1 MLLVVGSTILHLRLA
16 TNLHIDSLL
25 LYLLTY
31 RSINSTSDDT
41 LRQSDHHCPAA
52 TKHTRSL
59 LKSTGACQV
68 NSSYSKTDW
77 IPNFFKNI
85 PVTTSFYTFII
96 IFIII
101 YFIQFNPTISSI
113 PFPQIVHIVTFP
125 HANIISNVK
134 HVHLFYIIIVYTPQ
148 LLFLNPGFILKTPLP
163 LMLLLYL
170 IHLTSYSH
178 VPHA

>member
-1 MLLVVGSTILHLRLA
+1 MSSLSSKKLRISLSFFNSLIILRDLFK
-16 TNLHIDSLL
+16 
-25 LYLLTY
+25 
-31 RSINSTSDDT
+31 
-41 LRQSDHHCPAA
+41 P
-52 TKHTRSL
+52 
-59 LKSTGACQV
+59 
-68 NSSYSKTDW
+68 SSYLVYAVD
-77 IPNFFKNI
+77 
-85 PVTTSFYTFII
+85 VTTSFYTFII

-113 PFPQIVHIVTFP
+113 PCPQIVHIVTFP

-170 IHLTSYSH
+170 IHLTSSSH
-178 VPHA
+178 VPHMPSLK